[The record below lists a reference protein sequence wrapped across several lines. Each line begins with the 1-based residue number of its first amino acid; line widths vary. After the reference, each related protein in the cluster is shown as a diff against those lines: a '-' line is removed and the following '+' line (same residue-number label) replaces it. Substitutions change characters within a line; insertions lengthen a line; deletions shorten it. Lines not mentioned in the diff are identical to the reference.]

1 VNSHLWIFAALAL
14 ALIAALA
21 ASLYWAGG
29 RGKNGAP
36 RGQSLILALLVPLA
50 VVGLYAVRGTP
61 QALTRPSANMT
72 DPNVMVQQLADRLK
86 EHPED
91 LDGWLMLA
99 RSYTVLGRYAEAE
112 NAYQRAQTRAMQD
125 SNLLVAWIQLRVM
138 LGEGKFDARSNE
150 LLGQAD
156 KLAPDDPDVMLLRA
170 LAAFDRGDKAAADA
184 LVDKLHARF
193 SPGTSDRQNLD
204 AVLEKWT
211 QRGSAAHP
219 HPAASPASGAASAMP
234 DPNAMVQRLADRL
247 KQHPEDLDGW
257 LTLARSYAVLGRP
270 QESADAYEHAQARA
284 MQDSNALAI
293 WIEMRLR
300 TNGMKFDARSHELLT
315 QAAKLAPDD
324 PDIMLLRALAAYGN
338 GDKTGGDA
346 LVGKLQAQFPPGTP
360 ARRSLDAALQT
371 MMPPGAARP

>member
-1 VNSHLWIFAALAL
+1 MNSHLWIFAALAL